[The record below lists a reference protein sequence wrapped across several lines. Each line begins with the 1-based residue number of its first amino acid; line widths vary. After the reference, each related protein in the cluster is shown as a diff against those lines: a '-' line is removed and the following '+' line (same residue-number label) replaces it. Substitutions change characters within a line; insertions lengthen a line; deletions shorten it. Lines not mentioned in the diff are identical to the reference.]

1 MKYGTIEELT
11 KEMAKKAKTVLWSP
25 R

>member
-1 MKYGTIEELT
+1 MKYGTIEELN